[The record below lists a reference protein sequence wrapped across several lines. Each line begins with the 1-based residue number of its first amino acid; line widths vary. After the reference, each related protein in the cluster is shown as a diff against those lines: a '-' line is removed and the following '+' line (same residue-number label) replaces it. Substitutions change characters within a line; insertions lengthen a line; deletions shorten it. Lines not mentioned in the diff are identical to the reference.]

1 MTKKEPNIRKKSQ
14 KQCRKHV
21 IDFFTE
27 KNGTQ
32 AATKKKETSV
42 RINDVD
48 KEQNKAED
56 ELK

>member
-1 MTKKEPNIRKKSQ
+1 LIFLLK
-14 KQCRKHV
+14 
-21 IDFFTE
+21 